1 MNIEQLNTDFGIE
14 GQLKFVRGHGDLPFI
29 EIKNNSATALISIYA
44 AQVLSFQPIDAT
56 EDLLFLSEQSCYEV
70 GKAIRGGIPICW
82 PWFGSDPQDVEGLSH
97 GFVRNDYWTVIDVSA
112 LSPFETKVTLNFTP
126 SNPSD
131 TTWPYDYALELQIS
145 IGSELRLELLTRN
158 LGDQAFT
165 ITQAFH
171 SYFKVGNIEQ
181 VQILGLEGA
190 EYLDKCDEDT
200 QKYQTELLMI
210 NAEVDRIYNGLEKTL
225 IIDDAALQRRIE
237 IRSSSHKSTVVWNPW
252 LIRSEELEDLAA
264 DSYQSFLCLETGN
277 IGSNDIELLAYS
289 EYRFSSQFKILDYQL
304 SNVHEIC

>member
-126 SNPSD
+126 SNLSD

-225 IIDDAALQRRIE
+225 IIDDTALKRRIE
-237 IRSSSHKSTVVWNPW
+237 IRSSSHKSTVAWNPW
-252 LIRSEELEDLAA
+252 LIRSEEFEDLAA
-264 DSYQSFLCLETGN
+264 DSYQTFMCLETGN
-277 IGSNDIELLAYS
+277 VGSNDIELLPYS
-289 EYRFSSQFKILDYQL
+289 EYRFSSQFKILDYQFKAG
-304 SNVHEIC
+304 

>member
-1 MNIEQLNTDFGIE
+1 MDIEQLNTDFGIE
-14 GQLKFVRGHGDLPFI
+14 GQLKFVRGRGNLPFI
-29 EIKNNSATALISIYA
+29 EIKNKSATALVSIYA
-44 AQVLSFQPIDAT
+44 AQVLSYQPIAAT
-56 EDLLFLSEQSCYEV
+56 EDLLFLSDQSCYEP

-82 PWFGSDPQDVEGLSH
+82 PWFGPDPQDIEGMSH
-97 GFVRNDYWTVIDVSA
+97 GFVRNDFWTVVDVSA
-112 LSPFETKVTLNFTP
+112 PSSFETKVTLKFTS
-126 SNPSD
+126 SNLN
-131 TTWPYDYALELQIS
+131 WPYDYALELEVS
-145 IGSELRLELLTRN
+145 IGSELGLELLTRN

-171 SYFKVGNIEQ
+171 SYFKVGNINQ
-181 VQILGLEGA
+181 VQILGLEGS
-190 EYLDKCDEDT
+190 EYLDKCDEDS
-200 QKYQTELLMI
+200 QKYQTEMLQI
-210 NAEVDRIYNGLEKTL
+210 DAEVDRIYSGLENTL

-289 EYRFSSQFKILDYQL
+289 EYRFRSLFKILAK
-304 SNVHEIC
+304 